1 MSKISEVLNEVG
13 KDILNEESL
22 QEIEKVFNETV
33 DTKVDERV
41 KIATEAALTAQDEE
55 HSKKLGEL
63 LESIDKDHT
72 QKLNKVVEAIDMDR
86 VRKLKNVVRRHSK
99 TVNEEANAL
108 KDTVVESVSD
118 YLDTYIEEAIPTKT
132 IEEATTNKRAYDILK
147 DMRKMLSVDMVLANE
162 SIRSAVKDGKDTIDA
177 QKTEITAL
185 TESHNKQA
193 EELVTIKK
201 DLYLEKKLIGFDE
214 KKTNFVKKTFA
225 DKDLAFIEENFD
237 YTVTIFDKKAQ
248 ESLDLLKEEA
258 MTESKTK
265 EAKVEVVEEKSNTT
279 TKATE
284 FYAQELANMRL

>member
-108 KDTVVESVSD
+108 KATVVESVSD